1 LPRQSMPLPPTN
13 RSRANV
19 LGVGIDA
26 LNMQMAVSAI
36 DAALSSGQ
44 KGYVC
49 VTGVHGVM
57 ETQRDAG
64 LKAIL
69 NNSFLT
75 TPDGM
80 PTVWVG
86 RWQGFSGMDRVYGPD
101 LMLEICR
108 LSLARGYTHFLYGG
122 KPGVGEQLERELQR
136 GLPGI
141 RILGT
146 YCPPFRKLNGAEE
159 HELIQLV
166 ADLKPDLFWVGL
178 STPKQER
185 FMAEFIHKLDTRLM
199 LGVGAA
205 FDIHSGLLRD
215 SPAWVKQA
223 GLQWLHRLAQ
233 EPARLWKRY
242 LINNPEFLVK
252 ICLQLTGLRTYNLP
266 TATAG
271 SRSVSRAA

>member
-1 LPRQSMPLPPTN
+1 MLSPPTD

-19 LGVGIDA
+19 LGVGIDV
-26 LNMQMAVSAI
+26 LNMPTAVSAI

-57 ETQRDAG
+57 ETQRDLR
-64 LKAIL
+64 LKTIL
-69 NNSFLT
+69 NSSFLT

-86 RWQGFSGMDRVYGPD
+86 RWQGFRDMERVYGPD

-108 LSLARGYTHFLYGG
+108 LSLAKGYTHFLYGG
-122 KPGVGEQLERELQR
+122 KPGVARRLERELRR
-136 GLPGI
+136 GFPGI

-146 YCPPFRKLNGAEE
+146 HCPPFRELNQDEE
-159 HELIQLV
+159 DELIQLV
-166 ADLKPDLFWVGL
+166 ADLKPDVFWVGL

-185 FMAEFIHKLDTRLM
+185 FMAEFIHKLDTKLM

-205 FDIHSGLLRD
+205 FDIHAGLLSD
-215 SPAWVKQA
+215 SPAWVKKA

-233 EPARLWKRY
+233 EPSRLWKRY
-242 LINNPEFLVK
+242 LINNPEFLLK
-252 ICLQLTGLRTYNLP
+252 ICLQLAGLKSYTIQPDTSGGKL
-266 TATAG
+266 
-271 SRSVSRAA
+271 VSRAA